1 MAVFV
6 GLCVS
11 AHVSTVQYSTTMT
24 ASRLLRP
31 AGSGAQEELDNRR
44 PYSPPPAKPIV
55 CSTTT
60 TARKRPR
67 TSSTSSSPAP
77 LSWASNYRSG
87 LPPYPPSNSYQAND
101 FVELELTRPQTQFRP
116 HTSDAR
122 HTQLPHIRNNVDK
135 SSHRS
140 DDIERG
146 NHFGVGGGGGDIS
159 LRRRGSDGWFEEKEK
174 GTSEGTTKLSK
185 AAKVME
191 EDRKKVASIRSFLL
205 NFLEERDCSIK
216 KRLVSSE
223 VEHILHIGT
232 CYCRS
237 RGTHA
242 SRSTLHHC
250 R

>member
-1 MAVFV
+1 
-6 GLCVS
+6 
-11 AHVSTVQYSTTMT
+11 MT

-31 AGSGAQEELDNRR
+31 ADSRAQEELDNFR
-44 PYSPPPAKPIV
+44 PHSPPPATPIV
-55 CSTTT
+55 LSTTT

-77 LSWASNYRSG
+77 LSWASNYRLG
-87 LPPYPPSNSYQAND
+87 LPPYPPSNSYQANN
-101 FVELELTRPQTQFRP
+101 FVELELTRPQKQVRP

-146 NHFGVGGGGGDIS
+146 NHFGVGGGGGGGGDIS
-159 LRRRGSDGWFEEKEK
+159 LRRGGSDGWFKEKDK

-216 KRLVSSE
+216 KRLVSSG
-223 VEHILHIGT
+223 VEHILHTGT
-232 CYCRS
+232 CYYRS

-242 SRSTLHHC
+242 SRWTLHRC